1 MAMDNMQI
9 RKKQLE
15 RLDAFVHELYK
26 ETQMFK
32 QYGEDLPDLEGL
44 YLHIH
49 DIISDL
55 LSVQT
60 SQEFFKK
67 VEEFHKGIAG
77 IVVII
82 GAGDPQQVAEELQ
95 KAQSGMSD
103 IDVEDFLKNMQVK
116 EKSAPVKPKEQAPAP
131 EMTEEDREAEKKKLV
146 DTLDLNEQV
155 STAKPKERNWDKSNE
170 EDNEEPAPTKPSVD
184 EEDDIEPAPTT
195 PADTD
200 PLDRLWS
207 QWKTK

>member
-1 MAMDNMQI
+1 MAMDNMTI

-26 ETQMFK
+26 ETQMLK

-49 DIISDL
+49 DIIQDL

-60 SQEFFKK
+60 TAEFMKK

-82 GAGDPQQVAEELQ
+82 GAGDPQQVAEELA
-95 KAQSGMSD
+95 KAQQGMSD
-103 IDVEDFLKNMQVK
+103 VDVEDFLKNMKVK
-116 EKSAPVKPKEQAPAP
+116 EKSTPVKPKEEPKAP
-131 EMTEEDREAEKKKLV
+131 EQTEEEREEEKKDLV

-155 STAKPKERNWDKSNE
+155 SAAKPKERNWDKKVE
-170 EDNEEPAPTKPSVD
+170 EEPEETPVAPKPQQPVSK
-184 EEDDIEPAPTT
+184 EE
-195 PADTD
+195 ADAKD
-200 PLDRLWS
+200 PLNDLWN
-207 QWKTK
+207 QWNKK